1 MEAQLD
7 ERTALA
13 GGDLCA
19 LPAREMARR
28 VRARL
33 ERPVD
38 LLRAHLERIA
48 VLDPAIGA
56 FQVVRADQAMA
67 EAAALADRD
76 DLAQLPLAGVPVAI
90 KDNVDVAGEPTRA
103 GSAATSTQPAAAD
116 DELVRRLRTAGC
128 VVIGKTQM
136 PELAIWPFTEPAAA
150 AASRNPWDRSRTPGG
165 STGGGAAAVAA
176 GMAALALGSDG
187 GGSIRIP
194 AACCG
199 LFGLK
204 PAPGLVPLPG
214 GRTEHWLGLSA
225 FGPLARTVG
234 DAALMLDVLAGTRN
248 YANPG
253 PPERP
258 LRIAFSAR
266 HPLIGAKAVPA
277 VRDALEQAASL
288 LREAGH
294 ELVPQSPS
302 YPPTLGL
309 RFNSRWLAGIAQ
321 DAEGLDHSAL
331 EPRTQRMARFGA
343 RLSKRARPASADRF
357 ARYAVEWFTG
367 YDVLLTPTLTRG
379 AFPVGTW
386 DGKGWVRTMLG
397 VANWLYTPPWNIAD
411 LPAASVPF
419 GHDAEGLPIGIQLV
433 GGAGA
438 EITLL
443 GLASQLEQLHP
454 WPATAPTADL
464 SQVH

>member
-1 MEAQLD
+1 VSPA
-7 ERTALA
+7 
-13 GGDLCA
+13 DLVA
-19 LPAREMARR
+19 
-28 VRARL
+28 
-33 ERPVD
+33 
-38 LLRAHLERIA
+38 AHLERIA
-48 VLDPAIGA
+48 ALDPAIGA
-56 FQVVRADQAMA
+56 FQVIRADQAMA
-67 EAAALADRD
+67 EAAALAERD
-76 DLAQLPLAGVPVAI
+76 DLGELPLPGVPVAI

-103 GSAATSTQPAAAD
+103 GSAATSPRPAAAD
-116 DELVRRLRTAGC
+116 DELVARLRGAGC

-136 PELAIWPFTEPAAA
+136 PELAIWPFTEPAAG

-214 GRTEHWLGLSA
+214 GRSEHWLGLSA

-234 DAALMLDVLAGTRN
+234 DAALMLDVLAGTTN

-277 VRDALEQAASL
+277 VRDALEQATSL

-294 ELVPQSPS
+294 ELVPQSPG
-302 YPPTLGL
+302 YPPTLGF

-331 EPRTQRMARFGA
+331 EPRTQRMVRLGA

-357 ARYAVEWFTG
+357 ARYAAEWFTS
-367 YDVLLTPTLTRG
+367 YDVLMTPTLNRG

-386 DGKGWVRTMLG
+386 DGKGWVRTMLS
-397 VANWLYTPPWNIAD
+397 VANWLYTPPWNVAG

-419 GHDAEGLPIGIQLV
+419 GRDADGLPIGIQLV
-433 GGAGA
+433 GGPGA
-438 EITLL
+438 ETTLL
-443 GLASQLEQLHP
+443 GLAAQIERLRP
-454 WPATAPTADL
+454 WPTIAPVARASAL
-464 SQVH
+464 Q